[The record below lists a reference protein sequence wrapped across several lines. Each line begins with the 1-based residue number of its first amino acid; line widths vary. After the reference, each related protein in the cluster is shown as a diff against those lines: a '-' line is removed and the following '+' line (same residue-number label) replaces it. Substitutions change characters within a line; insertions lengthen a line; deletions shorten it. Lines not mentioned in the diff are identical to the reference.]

1 MENNTMNTLST
12 SRQQARLLKRQQ
24 AKQMRSALRK
34 EVRTENAKRGK
45 DDFITTI
52 SNDWRTYYA

>member
-1 MENNTMNTLST
+1 MNTLST

-34 EVRTENAKRGK
+34 EVRSENIKRDKGN
-45 DDFITTI
+45 FITTI